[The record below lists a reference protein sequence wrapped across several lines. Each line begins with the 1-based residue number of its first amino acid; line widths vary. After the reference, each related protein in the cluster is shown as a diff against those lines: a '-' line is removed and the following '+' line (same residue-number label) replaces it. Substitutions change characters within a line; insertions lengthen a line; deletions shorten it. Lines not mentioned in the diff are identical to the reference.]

1 MERRNRHN
9 DIRELSKLQSAL
21 FMAGGILMV
30 IGTGCYVFMFQQLQA
45 GLVFLTGAV
54 LFSVMQAMQ
63 TYHGNNLSIKRLKNI
78 MNIAD
83 LLFVL
88 SGVLMIDKVNNFMR
102 PMFSNQE
109 TYIQYV
115 YNKWIVLLLIA
126 VILEVYTVHRIS
138 NELAKADKDKG

>member
-9 DIRELSKLQSAL
+9 DIRKLSKLQSAL

-30 IGTGCYVFMFQQLQA
+30 IGIGCYVFMFQQLLA

-63 TYHGNNLSIKRLKNI
+63 TYHGNNLAIKRLKNI

-88 SGVLMIDKVNNFMR
+88 SGVLMIDTVNNFMR